1 MSKDIVIKK
10 AGRPTKYYP
19 GVEVKVKEY
28 LKERQD
34 KEKLK
39 VKQIIEGGKEQT
51 VYESDLIVD
60 LPTVAGLA
68 SYIGVNK
75 TTLYEWAKSYESFS
89 NALSSILQEQERR
102 LLNNGLSGKYNSTI
116 AKLILSSNHGYAE
129 KTEGTVEH
137 SLKQANDLV
146 IDV

>member
-1 MSKDIVIKK
+1 MSKDIVIKRT
-10 AGRPTKYYP
+10 GRPTKYYP
-19 GVEVKVKEY
+19 GIEAKVKEY

-34 KEKLK
+34 KEELK

-89 NALSSILQEQERR
+89 NALGSILQEQERR